1 MSTRNAKAQEHL
13 QHYVNRRELKHLGSQ
28 VTYAL
33 KHFKVFML
41 NTLYCNIS
49 KLMNHDISNVG

>member
-33 KHFKVFML
+33 KHYQQRGVTSHFSTAQNL
-41 NTLYCNIS
+41 LR
-49 KLMNHDISNVG
+49 KLGQDRH